1 MFLDLVFPLR
11 RRNYRRPPPLL
22 PEDVVR
28 VLTPDERLLPT
39 LLRLNDVLLRLLL
52 KEDLLLLNDDRV
64 AEDRFADELL
74 LVVVVVKSLAGELP
88 LRTED
93 VPVRTPP
100 YAEPDLRT
108 LSPSSLVYPLLSF
121 ASADER
127 RTVLLTPEAF
137 VRVEVP
143 SLREASEDALTL
155 VPEVR
160 RVSPEFTRVASEL
173 VRR

>member
-74 LVVVVVKSLAGELP
+74 LVVVVKSLAGELP
-88 LRTED
+88 LRTDD

-137 VRVEVP
+137 VRVDVS
-143 SLREASEDALTL
+143 SLRVASEDALTL

>member
-1 MFLDLVFPLR
+1 M
-11 RRNYRRPPPLL
+11 
-22 PEDVVR
+22 VR

-74 LVVVVVKSLAGELP
+74 LVVVVKSLAGELP
-88 LRTED
+88 LRTDD
-93 VPVRTPP
+93 VPVRTPL

-108 LSPSSLVYPLLSF
+108 LSPSSLVYPLLSL

>member
-22 PEDVVR
+22 PKDVVR

-64 AEDRFADELL
+64 AEDRFVEELL
-74 LVVVVVKSLAGELP
+74 LVVVEKSLAGELP

-137 VRVEVP
+137 VRVDVS
-143 SLREASEDALTL
+143 SLRVASEDALTL

>member
-74 LVVVVVKSLAGELP
+74 LVVVVKSLAGELP
-88 LRTED
+88 LRTDD
-93 VPVRTPP
+93 VPVRTPL

-108 LSPSSLVYPLLSF
+108 LSPSSLVYPLLSL

-137 VRVEVP
+137 VRVDVS
-143 SLREASEDALTL
+143 SLRVASEDALTL

>member
-39 LLRLNDVLLRLLL
+39 LLRLND
-52 KEDLLLLNDDRV
+52 DRV
-64 AEDRFADELL
+64 AEDRFVEELL
-74 LVVVVVKSLAGELP
+74 LVVVEKSLTGELP

-137 VRVEVP
+137 VRVDVS
-143 SLREASEDALTL
+143 SLRVASEDALTL

>member
-64 AEDRFADELL
+64 AEDRFVEELL
-74 LVVVVVKSLAGELP
+74 LVVVEKSLAGELP
-88 LRTED
+88 LRTDD
-93 VPVRTPP
+93 VPVRTPL

-137 VRVEVP
+137 VRVDVS
-143 SLREASEDALTL
+143 SLRVASEDALTL

>member
-64 AEDRFADELL
+64 AEDRFVEELL
-74 LVVVVVKSLAGELP
+74 LVVVEKSLAGELP

-108 LSPSSLVYPLLSF
+108 LSPSSLVYPLLSL

-137 VRVEVP
+137 VRVEVS

>member
-74 LVVVVVKSLAGELP
+74 LVVVEKSLAGELP

-137 VRVEVP
+137 VRVDVS
-143 SLREASEDALTL
+143 SLRVASEDALTL